1 MKNILFSVLKLNL
14 ILLLFCTTIG
24 FAQDEDIDVPFAVI
38 EDIPRFP
45 NCYEISI
52 KEAKECF
59 NRELSNHIMNNFR
72 YPKLAEKNK
81 IQGKVLVLFLINSEG
96 YVSILDTKTPMG
108 CELLREEAIR
118 IIKLLPK
125 FKPGMQKGKPVAVS
139 YAQPINFKL
148 N

>member
-1 MKNILFSVLKLNL
+1 MFFCSLTCFSQEESIN
-14 ILLLFCTTIG
+14 
-24 FAQDEDIDVPFAVI
+24 VPFAVI

-45 NCYEISI
+45 KCIDASI

-59 NRELSNHIMNNFR
+59 NQEMFDHVMNNFN
-72 YPKLAEKNK
+72 YPKKARRDN
-81 IQGKVLVLFLINSEG
+81 IQGRIFVLFLIDFEG
-96 YVSILDTKTPMG
+96 NVSIIDTKTPVG
-108 CELLREEAIR
+108 CELLRDEAIR

-125 FKPGMQKGKPVAVS
+125 FKPGEQKGKPVGVS